1 MPRSSYLGFG
11 ADPYSAALDPE
22 GTLEFL
28 MSQGFGAGP
37 LWQSRQALAE
47 EKHKRFSF
55 DSFGVGHCDFCFAE
69 LMGGAFDAL
78 QDGRLRCTRCSR
90 SVLSTEEAF
99 RDEFE
104 LVRRNMEMG
113 FGISITAP
121 LVIKMVN
128 AREIAKRSGESFTPT
143 PAVNPRVLGFVEAK
157 DGAQALYIENGS
169 PRIAAVTTMA
179 HELTHVWQIANWNMD
194 AIQQRYGKQNAS
206 ALIEGM
212 AVWAQIQYLLMTREF
227 SYAERQ
233 FAYSLLRDDEYGVG
247 FRVFATRYPLSEDG
261 QLDAH
266 SPFRGQWPL

>member
-1 MPRSSYLGFG
+1 
-11 ADPYSAALDPE
+11 
-22 GTLEFL
+22 
-28 MSQGFGAGP
+28 
-37 LWQSRQALAE
+37 
-47 EKHKRFSF
+47 
-55 DSFGVGHCDFCFAE
+55 
-69 LMGGAFDAL
+69 
-78 QDGRLRCTRCSR
+78 
-90 SVLSTEEAF
+90 
-99 RDEFE
+99 
-104 LVRRNMEMG
+104 MG

-227 SYAERQ
+227 SNAERQ